1 MQDALF
7 LKADT
12 IQNSVADTS
21 RMDDR
26 DLGNQSRLKFWEIDR
41 FFKCPVPGMCLTNSE
56 QKHLLKKASVSFKK
70 KSLFEIHETLV
81 ASSDSENPLSRK
93 VDNLLNR
100 KFNHE
105 AAYLF
110 GLGEKEFKR
119 HLRTCFKAG
128 EFGGALWAAATRPD
142 LSIKCR
148 SEIFGLVH
156 MAMHSHA
163 KKSGKYKK
171 KLACEQKKNSEM
183 RREAGKEVRA
193 RRALRENN
201 AKLMREREKLHA
213 ELTFAARKN
222 ARLENKIAGSTDRH
236 LVDGFK
242 QENDRLKADLNVLS
256 GKVKENNKQTA
267 FLKEQNKRLSA
278 ELDRQKESSARF
290 KKETQ
295 VIIRDFFD
303 LNRCD
308 ASCPAFDLCKK
319 RILLVGGMTRMES
332 LYRQLIERGGG
343 IFEYHDGYMQRGV
356 KRLENS
362 LRRADVVL
370 CPVNCNSH
378 AACSLVKNLGKKH
391 NKPVHMLAG
400 SGLNAVFRSI
410 WGNGTVAPQ
419 AVDGLSE
426 EIGVG
431 PIKLTAKVNGCLS
444 KNGISG
450 RTSLAVAS

>member
-1 MQDALF
+1 DAFF
-7 LKADT
+7 LKTDT
-12 IQNSVADTS
+12 IQNDVAGTS
-21 RMDDR
+21 RMDNR
-26 DLGNQSRLKFWEIDR
+26 DLKSLPRLRFWEIDR

-56 QKHLLKKASVSFKK
+56 QKHLLKKAGVSFKK
-70 KSLFEIHETLV
+70 KSLFEIHETMV
-81 ASSDSENPLSRK
+81 ASSNSENPLSRK
-93 VDNLLNR
+93 IDNLLNR

-105 AAYLF
+105 AASLF
-110 GLGEKEFKR
+110 SLEEKEFKR
-119 HLRTCFKAG
+119 HLRTCFEAG

-148 SEIFGLVH
+148 REIFGVVH

-163 KKSGKYKK
+163 GKSGKFKK
-171 KLACEQKKNSEM
+171 KLACKQKKSSEM
-183 RREAGKEVRA
+183 QREARKEVRA
-193 RRALRENN
+193 KRAIEKDN
-201 AKLMREREKLHA
+201 AKLMREREELRA
-213 ELTFAARKN
+213 ELTFAEKEN
-222 ARLENKIAGSTDRH
+222 ARLESEIAGSKDRL
-236 LVDGFK
+236 LVAGFK

-391 NKPVHMLAG
+391 NKQVHMLAG
-400 SGLNAVFRSI
+400 SGLSAVFRSI
-410 WGNGTVAPQ
+410 WGDGTVAQ
-419 AVDGLSE
+419 HAVDELYEG
-426 EIGVG
+426 IGVG

-450 RTSLAVAS
+450 RTSLAVGS

>member
-1 MQDALF
+1 MQDAFF
-7 LKADT
+7 LKANA
-12 IQNSVADTS
+12 IQNDVADS
-21 RMDDR
+21 SQMDDQC
-26 DLGNQSRLKFWEIDR
+26 LGNPPRLRFWEIDR

-56 QKHLLKKASVSFKK
+56 QKHLLKKAGFSLKK

-81 ASSDSENPLSRK
+81 VSSDSENPLSRK

-105 AAYLF
+105 AASLF

-119 HLRTCFKAG
+119 HLRTCFEAG
-128 EFGGALWAAATRPD
+128 EFGGSLWAAATRPD
-142 LSIKCR
+142 LSIECR
-148 SEIFGLVH
+148 REIFGVVH

-163 KKSGKYKK
+163 GKSGKFKK
-171 KLACEQKKNSEM
+171 KLACEQEKSSEM

-193 RRALRENN
+193 RRALRKDN
-201 AKLMREREKLHA
+201 AKLMHEREELRVELIFA
-213 ELTFAARKN
+213 EKEN
-222 ARLENKIAGSTDRH
+222 ARLESEIAGSKDR
-236 LVDGFK
+236 LLFAGFK
-242 QENDRLKADLNVLS
+242 QENDRLKADLNALS
-256 GKVKENNKQTA
+256 GKVKKNDNQTA
-267 FLKEQNKRLSA
+267 FLKEQNRRLSA

-290 KKETQ
+290 KKQTQ
-295 VIIRDFFD
+295 GIIRDFFD

-332 LYRQLIERGGG
+332 LYRQLIEKGGG

-391 NKPVHMLAG
+391 NKPVRMLAG
-400 SGLNAVFRSI
+400 AGLSAVFRSI
-410 WGNGTVAPQ
+410 WGDGAVAPP

-426 EIGVG
+426 GIGVG
-431 PIKLTAKVNGCLS
+431 PIKLTAKVNECLL

-450 RTSLAVAS
+450 RTSLAVGS